1 MTQEEKNCIEEAR
14 NGSQKAYRTLYNTYY
29 RLIRYIIYN
38 SIKDEE
44 VTTEL
49 VEITFIKAFEKLNS
63 FTESISFE
71 AWLKTVAVNTV
82 IDYLRRKKNEN
93 INISLDD
100 ENYTVQITEENRD
113 PESDIIKSE
122 SLELLRIALSKLRY
136 KYKNIL
142 ELRYFKELSYEQISK
157 ELGVPVGTVK
167 SDLNKAKRRLKQI
180 FQKLSNIN

>member
-14 NGSQKAYRTLYNTYY
+14 NGSQKAYRILYNTYY

-122 SLELLRIALSKLRY
+122 SLELLRIALSKLRF

-180 FQKLSNIN
+180 FQKLSKIN

>member
-49 VEITFIKAFEKLNS
+49 VEITFI
-63 FTESISFE
+63 
-71 AWLKTVAVNTV
+71 NTV

-122 SLELLRIALSKLRY
+122 SLELLRIALSKLRF

-180 FQKLSNIN
+180 FQKLSKIN